1 MVVWMSWLVTFD
13 LVRWSRPAN
22 YSWNRRGWIILACS
36 WWYLLLS
43 RWLVARISSGLTS
56 CGGMISY
63 CGEVFNDP
71 NECSICGGHGRE
83 SYLAFCG
90 QASVYVCRNDQNI
103 WSYAT
108 TIDESIRHRRYINYK
123 IASNM
128 IRHDTLH
135 ASQESVLRPTRG
147 FLYTSLE
154 NPSNPSNP

>member
-1 MVVWMSWLVTFD
+1 MSILFDHHVLLPTHLVVHENRRCWMILTHSCPAILVTFLVTRCSHLIGADILWRKDIVLWLELQRSKRGFD
-13 LVRWSRPAN
+13 LWCSRKFV
-22 YSWNRRGWIILACS
+22 WR
-36 WWYLLLS
+36 
-43 RWLVARISSGLTS
+43 
-56 CGGMISY
+56 
-63 CGEVFNDP
+63 F
-71 NECSICGGHGRE
+71 H
-83 SYLAFCG
+83 CG
-90 QASVYVCRNDQNI
+90 QVSVYVCRNDQNI